1 MQLKRSL
8 IVLAIFC
15 GVLVV
20 AIMGMYKSWNAF
32 TSGGI
37 FGMLSSKGIYWNMV
51 DGHQRDGHTRSQ
63 GGTHRSRWSQRSG
76 PCV

>member
-1 MQLKRSL
+1 MQLKRLL
-8 IVLAIFC
+8 IILAVFV

-37 FGMLSSKGIYWNMV
+37 FGMLSSKGIYKW
-51 DGHQRDGHTRSQ
+51 
-63 GGTHRSRWSQRSG
+63 
-76 PCV
+76 

>member
-1 MQLKRSL
+1 MQLKRLL

-37 FGMLSSKGIYWNMV
+37 FGMLSSKGIYKN
-51 DGHQRDGHTRSQ
+51 
-63 GGTHRSRWSQRSG
+63 GGRYQ
-76 PCV
+76 

>member
-1 MQLKRSL
+1 MQLKRLL

-37 FGMLSSKGIYWNMV
+37 FGMLSSRAFIKWWTVPVRQSYSI
-51 DGHQRDGHTRSQ
+51 TRRNAS
-63 GGTHRSRWSQRSG
+63 
-76 PCV
+76 

>member
-1 MQLKRSL
+1 MQLKRLL
-8 IVLAIFC
+8 ILLAIFC

-37 FGMLSSKGIYWNMV
+37 FGMLSSKGIYKMV
-51 DGHQRDGHTRSQ
+51 DGTSETVTRWWLALR
-63 GGTHRSRWSQRSG
+63 HRINRLMA
-76 PCV
+76 

>member
-1 MQLKRSL
+1 MQLKRLL

-37 FGMLSSKGIYWNMV
+37 FWYVELKG
-51 DGHQRDGHTRSQ
+51 HL
-63 GGTHRSRWSQRSG
+63 
-76 PCV
+76 